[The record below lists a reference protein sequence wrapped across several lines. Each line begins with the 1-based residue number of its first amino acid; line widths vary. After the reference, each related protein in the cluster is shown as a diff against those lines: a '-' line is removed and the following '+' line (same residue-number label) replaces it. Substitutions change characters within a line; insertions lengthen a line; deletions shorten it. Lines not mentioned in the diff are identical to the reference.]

1 MIIDVLIEKIK
12 ETQNPTVVG
21 LDPRL
26 NFVPEFIKNECV
38 EKYGKTPKAVAESF
52 FEFNKGIIDNVYDLV
67 PAVKPQI
74 AMY

>member
-26 NFVPEFIKNECV
+26 NMSVLKNMVKHQRLLLKAFLSLIKV
-38 EKYGKTPKAVAESF
+38 
-52 FEFNKGIIDNVYDLV
+52 
-67 PAVKPQI
+67 
-74 AMY
+74 